1 MKHYFMT
8 VDYHGTRFT
17 QPIYSPVD
25 GVVLY
30 LESPSGFGGNDDW
43 KINYQKES
51 GKEPP
56 ADYRDWNIYI
66 RPDSAPNVWI
76 THMHVNPLDE
86 IIKKVPPTKGHWMMM
101 GVSRPATEGY
111 RVKAGD
117 LIGYGLGEIIV
128 KRHLDGS
135 GIPTPCNS
143 ANLRQSFLLSKLP
156 GCRAKVQLHS
166 IFEFMTDD
174 VFNEYQKIA
183 DVSRSDFIITAE
195 ERAKN
200 PLVCEGDDFANE
212 GNNDDPEVY
221 VQLQVS
227 SPPNKDNLGP
237 DVLETTSSESSPT
250 NGSSLKTEVSG
261 TLPGFLALASGRDI
275 IASFESSGS
284 HVLSKFDA
292 DQSYLLVI
300 SSTGGPI
307 KIEVT
312 YTAFGKNRDIFS
324 RPLGNGVTTYE
335 TPKMEA
341 GQIEISVETN
351 EDITWQIVA
360 VKDV

>member
-1 MKHYFMT
+1 
-8 VDYHGTRFT
+8 VN
-17 QPIYSPVD
+17 
-25 GVVLY
+25 GV
-30 LESPSGFGGNDDW
+30 
-43 KINYQKES
+43 NYQKES

-66 RPDSAPNVWI
+66 RPDSALNVWI

-135 GIPTPCNS
+135 GVPTPCNS

-212 GNNDDPEVY
+212 GNSDDPEVY
-221 VQLQVS
+221 VKLQVS
-227 SPPNKDNLGP
+227 SPPNI
-237 DVLETTSSESSPT
+237 ETTSSESSPT
-250 NGSSLKTEVSG
+250 NGSSLKTEVLE
-261 TLPGFLALASGRDI
+261 TLPGFQALASGRDI

-300 SSTGGPI
+300 CSTGGPI
-307 KIEVT
+307 IVGVT
-312 YTAFGKNRDIFS
+312 TTAFANNRDIYS

-335 TPKMEA
+335 TSKMDA